1 MTQCPIVPEESYLY
15 DFNVSQQVRIL
26 LATTCRLDGACQAGT
41 FWYHSH
47 VSTQYGDGLRGPLV
61 VYDTQDPHA
70 NLYDVDDGVYFP
82 GCTSDDI
89 HFLGLQNLRSL
100 LLQTGEYVDYS

>member
-1 MTQCPIVPEESYLY
+1 M
-15 DFNVSQQVRIL
+15 
-26 LATTCRLDGACQAGT
+26 
-41 FWYHSH
+41 
-47 VSTQYGDGLRGPLV
+47 V

-82 GCTSDDI
+82 GCTPDDI